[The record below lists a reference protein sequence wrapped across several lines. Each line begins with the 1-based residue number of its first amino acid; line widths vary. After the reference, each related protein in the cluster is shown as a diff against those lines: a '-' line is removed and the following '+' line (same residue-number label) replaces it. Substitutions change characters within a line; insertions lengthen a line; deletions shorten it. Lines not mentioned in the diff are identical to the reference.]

1 MQEITRA
8 VGPLCVK
15 RPTLELPHE
24 ALEGPASLGT
34 HWRSVARYRVF
45 PRTAEGSEIGSSVVH
60 AKPRRKSLPQLQNS
74 QPQRQVSEPL
84 HAPWTSTTRCRG
96 CLRPACARSTGSATM
111 GAAART
117 RRRGSR
123 VDGRARP
130 RPCGLLW
137 ALCTLRP
144 SPMAAPGGGV
154 PVPRRRWGAESS
166 GDTTMT
172 GSLAPGRR

>member
-34 HWRSVARYRVF
+34 HWRSVARCTERPPLTQV
-45 PRTAEGSEIGSSVVH
+45 RNQLVILSAREGSH
-60 AKPRRKSLPQLQNS
+60 ASKQ
-74 QPQRQVSEPL
+74 QPQRQVSAPL

-144 SPMAAPGGGV
+144 SPMAAPRGGV